1 MGKLDEGEAKKIRFL
16 ERIESAFLNLNIV
29 LRGKGAR
36 KEKFSLARNCEIE
49 GGAAAREE
57 SKEKGKGS
65 KVGGGQKPVVKP
77 VSAALEYRDSPLFSR
92 DRSNIGN
99 CRFVF
104 SGLRESEENPW
115 DTDAYEGSKDGRVK
129 QMDGGGKLER
139 EERMIGMA
147 TGH

>member
-1 MGKLDEGEAKKIRFL
+1 MFFGGK
-16 ERIESAFLNLNIV
+16 ERERRNFR
-29 LRGKGAR
+29 LRGIAKSKGAR
-36 KEKFSLARNCEIE
+36 QREKNRRRRA
-49 GGAAAREE
+49 
-57 SKEKGKGS
+57 KGS